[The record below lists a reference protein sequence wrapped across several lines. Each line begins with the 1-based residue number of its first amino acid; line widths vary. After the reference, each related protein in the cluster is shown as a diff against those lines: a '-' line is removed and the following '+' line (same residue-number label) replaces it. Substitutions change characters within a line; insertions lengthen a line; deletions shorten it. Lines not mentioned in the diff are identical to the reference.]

1 VQGRVSAARIDG
13 TRQEVRLK
21 ASPKRKFTGPTYHLN
36 YVVQEE
42 AHVKLRKMVGSAH
55 IGSFMEELII
65 REYRRRERRQQ
76 LHEGLREKP
85 LKPEV
90 IM

>member
-1 VQGRVSAARIDG
+1 
-13 TRQEVRLK
+13 LK

-36 YVVQEE
+36 YVGQEE
-42 AHVKLRKMVGSAH
+42 AHAKLRRMVGAGH

-65 REYRRRERRQQ
+65 REYRRREKRQQ
-76 LHEGLREKP
+76 LHEAVREKP
-85 LKPEV
+85 IKPEV